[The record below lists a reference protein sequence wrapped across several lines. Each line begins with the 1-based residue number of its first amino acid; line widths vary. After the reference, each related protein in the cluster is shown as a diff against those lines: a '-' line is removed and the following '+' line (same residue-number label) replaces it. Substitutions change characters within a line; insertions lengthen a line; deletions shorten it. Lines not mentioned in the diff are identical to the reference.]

1 MPKQKGL
8 IKIKGTLNG
17 LSFYPL
23 KGAYISRR
31 AVGPSKERI
40 QSDPAFVNVKHN
52 NQEFGGAS
60 SLSKTIRQGLG
71 KTAKEF
77 KDSHMASRL
86 TGVCSKIIKKGS
98 GTHGQREAHIN
109 NNPDALIGFQLNK
122 NQAFN
127 QIYTAKPR
135 VTSHNNP
142 TNITVTIPK
151 ISEKHLIKVPEN
163 TTHVQ
168 FTAALCMVSKA
179 QWQSQLQSYQPIRP
193 ECHGIGTSQ
202 QTIPLLCKIEHTNI
216 QIQLETPLTN
226 QISTNIAITVW
237 LGIQFLR
244 LQDTQLKPVPSIK
257 AMQCIA
263 VL

>member
-17 LSFYPL
+17 VSYYQL
-23 KGAYISRR
+23 KGVDISRR

-40 QSDPAFVNVKHN
+40 QTDPVFVNVKHN

-71 KTAKEF
+71 KTAIAF

-86 TGVCSKIIKKGS
+86 TGVCSKIIQKGS

-109 NNPDALIGFQLNK
+109 NNPEALIGFQLNN

-127 QIYTAKPR
+127 QIFTAKPR
-135 VTSHNNP
+135 VTSHNNRN
-142 TNITVTIPK
+142 NITITIPK
-151 ISEKHLIKVPEN
+151 ISKKHLIKAPKKA
-163 TTHVQ
+163 THVQ
-168 FTAALCMVSKA
+168 FTVALCMVSNT
-179 QWQSQLQSYQPIRP
+179 QWQSQLQSYQPVQP

-216 QIQLETPLTN
+216 QIQLETAFTN
-226 QISTNIAITVW
+226 QNPTNIAITVW

-244 LQDTQLKPVPSIK
+244 LQDTQFKPVQSVK